1 MKKAKTDTGLI
12 KKAPDARARASKKTG
27 EKALSAK
34 KTKARNAKTKARN
47 AKTTEARDAKTTE
60 AKKPRKQGGKGRP
73 FRSHDWG
80 TYAPG
85 NKAPRMYSE
94 DELKGIVK
102 KAAKAA
108 NTRIRTLERK
118 NLSDKSPAYKWLQKR
133 TEQEKPR
140 FKEGVTKMTRAEL
153 EKQFISLREF
163 MIKKTSTV
171 TGYRETVEKKV
182 ERAREMG
189 FTGTPEELG
198 DLFDRYMTE
207 KNEQLYG
214 SEVIYQAITSNQI
227 DNLQQIAQEFQG
239 KVEKD
244 KLQGAIILQML
255 RNRRGR

>member
-34 KTKARNAKTKARN
+34 KTKARNAKT
-47 AKTTEARDAKTTE
+47 TEARDAKTTE
-60 AKKPRKQGGKGRP
+60 AKKTRKQGGKGRP

-102 KAAKAA
+102 RAAKAA

-140 FKEGVTKMTRAEL
+140 FKEGVSKMTRAEL

-171 TGYRETVEKKV
+171 TGYRESVEKKV

-239 KVEKD
+239 RVEKD
-244 KLQGAIILQML
+244 KMQGAIILQML

>member
-12 KKAPDARARASKKTG
+12 KKAPDARARTSKKTG
-27 EKALSAK
+27 PKAQSAR
-34 KTKARNAKTKARN
+34 KTKAK
-47 AKTTEARDAKTTE
+47 EARDAKKTE

-94 DELKGIVK
+94 DELRAIVK

-108 NTRIRTLERK
+108 NTRVRTLEK
-118 NLSDKSPAYKWLQKR
+118 KGLAEKAPAYKWLQKR
-133 TEQEKPR
+133 TEQANPR
-140 FKEGVTKMTRAEL
+140 FKEGVTKLSRAEL
-153 EKQFISLREF
+153 EKEFISLREF

-171 TGYRETVEKKV
+171 TGYRESVEKKV

-198 DLFDRYMTE
+198 DLFDRFMTE

-239 KVEKD
+239 RVEKD
-244 KLQGAIILQML
+244 KMQGAIILQML
-255 RNRRGR
+255 RNRRGG

>member
-1 MKKAKTDTGLI
+1 MKKAKTDTGLV
-12 KKAPDARARASKKTG
+12 KKAPDARARTSKKTG
-27 EKALSAK
+27 ETALSAK
-34 KTKARNAKTKARN
+34 KTKARS
-47 AKTTEARDAKTTE
+47 AKTTEAKDAKTTE

-94 DELKGIVK
+94 DELRAIVK

-171 TGYRETVEKKV
+171 TGYRESVEKKV

-244 KLQGAIILQML
+244 KMQGAIILQML

>member
-12 KKAPDARARASKKTG
+12 KKAPDARARVSRKT
-27 EKALSAK
+27 EARNAK
-34 KTKARNAKTKARN
+34 KTKAK
-47 AKTTEARDAKTTE
+47 DAKTTE

-94 DELKGIVK
+94 DELRGIVK

-118 NLSDKSPAYKWLQKR
+118 SLSDKSPAYKWLQKR

-171 TGYRETVEKKV
+171 TGYRESVEKKV

-239 KVEKD
+239 RVEKD
-244 KLQGAIILQML
+244 KMQGAIILQML
-255 RNRRGR
+255 RNRRGK

>member
-1 MKKAKTDTGLI
+1 MKKAKTDTGLV

-27 EKALSAK
+27 ETALSAK
-34 KTKARNAKTKARN
+34 KTKARS
-47 AKTTEARDAKTTE
+47 AKTTEAKDAKTTE

-102 KAAKAA
+102 RAAKAA

-171 TGYRETVEKKV
+171 TGYRESVEKKV

-244 KLQGAIILQML
+244 KMQGAIILQML

>member
-12 KKAPDARARASKKTG
+12 KKAPDARARTSKKTG
-27 EKALSAK
+27 ETALSAK
-34 KTKARNAKTKARN
+34 KTKARS
-47 AKTTEARDAKTTE
+47 AKTTEAKDTKTTE

-163 MIKKTSTV
+163 MIKKTSVV
-171 TGYRETVEKKV
+171 TGYRESVEKKV

-244 KLQGAIILQML
+244 KMQGAIILQML

>member
-244 KLQGAIILQML
+244 KMQGAIILQML

>member
-12 KKAPDARARASKKTG
+12 KKAPDARARTSKKTG
-27 EKALSAK
+27 ETALSAK
-34 KTKARNAKTKARN
+34 KTKARN
-47 AKTTEARDAKTTE
+47 AKTTE

-80 TYAPG
+80 MYAPG

-94 DELKGIVK
+94 DELRAIVK

-171 TGYRETVEKKV
+171 TGYRESVEKKV

-244 KLQGAIILQML
+244 KMQGAIILKML

>member
-12 KKAPDARARASKKTG
+12 KKAPDARARVSNKTEAKK
-27 EKALSAK
+27 AK
-34 KTKARNAKTKARN
+34 KTKAK
-47 AKTTEARDAKTTE
+47 DAKTTE

-94 DELKGIVK
+94 DELRGIVK

-118 NLSDKSPAYKWLQKR
+118 SLSNKSPAYKWLQKR

-171 TGYRETVEKKV
+171 TGYRESVEKKV

-227 DNLQQIAQEFQG
+227 ENLQQIAQEFQG
-239 KVEKD
+239 RVEKD
-244 KLQGAIILQML
+244 KMQGAIILQML
-255 RNRRGR
+255 RNRRGK

>member
-1 MKKAKTDTGLI
+1 MKRALTDTGLI
-12 KKAPDARARASKKTG
+12 KKADEAGARKRKSSGKKG
-27 EKALSAK
+27 GKAAPSAP
-34 KTKARNAKTKARN
+34 KAKNTTAKA
-47 AKTTEARDAKTTE
+47 AKSTEP
-60 AKKPRKQGGKGRP
+60 KKPRKQGGKGRP

-94 DELKGIVK
+94 EELRTIVK

-108 NTRIRTLERK
+108 NTRIRTLEK
-118 NLSDKSPAYKWLQKR
+118 KSLSDKSPAYKWLQKR

-171 TGYRETVEKKV
+171 TGYRESVEKKV

-198 DLFDRYMTE
+198 DLFDRFMTE

-239 KVEKD
+239 RVEKD
-244 KLQGAIILQML
+244 KMQGAIILQML

>member
-12 KKAPDARARASKKTG
+12 KKAPDARARASKKT
-27 EKALSAK
+27 KAR
-34 KTKARNAKTKARN
+34 KTKARN
-47 AKTTEARDAKTTE
+47 ARDAKTTE

-94 DELKGIVK
+94 DELRAIVK
-102 KAAKAA
+102 KTAKAA

-171 TGYRETVEKKV
+171 TGYRESVEKKV

-244 KLQGAIILQML
+244 KMQGAIILQML
-255 RNRRGR
+255 RNRRRR

>member
-27 EKALSAK
+27 ETALSAK
-34 KTKARNAKTKARN
+34 KTKVRS
-47 AKTTEARDAKTTE
+47 AKTTEAKDAKTTE
-60 AKKPRKQGGKGRP
+60 AKKSRKQGGKGRP

-171 TGYRETVEKKV
+171 TGYRESVEKKV

-214 SEVIYQAITSNQI
+214 SEVIYQAITSSQI

-244 KLQGAIILQML
+244 KMQGAIILQML

>member
-12 KKAPDARARASKKTG
+12 KKAPDARARTSK
-27 EKALSAK
+27 
-34 KTKARNAKTKARN
+34 KTKARN
-47 AKTTEARDAKTTE
+47 AKTTEAKDAKTTE

-94 DELKGIVK
+94 DELRAIVK

-171 TGYRETVEKKV
+171 TGYRESVEKKV

-198 DLFDRYMTE
+198 DLFDRFMTE

-239 KVEKD
+239 RVEKD
-244 KLQGAIILQML
+244 KMQGAIILQML

>member
-34 KTKARNAKTKARN
+34 KTKARN

-182 ERAREMG
+182 ERAKEMG

-244 KLQGAIILQML
+244 KMQGAIILQML

>member
-34 KTKARNAKTKARN
+34 KTKARN

-102 KAAKAA
+102 RAAKAA

-171 TGYRETVEKKV
+171 TGYRESVEKKV

-189 FTGTPEELG
+189 FTGTSEELG

-239 KVEKD
+239 RVEKD
-244 KLQGAIILQML
+244 KMQGAIILKML

>member
-12 KKAPDARARASKKTG
+12 KKAPDARARTAKKTG
-27 EKALSAK
+27 PKAQSAR
-34 KTKARNAKTKARN
+34 KTKAK
-47 AKTTEARDAKTTE
+47 EARDAKKTE

-94 DELKGIVK
+94 DELRAIVK

-108 NTRIRTLERK
+108 NTRVRTLEK
-118 NLSDKSPAYKWLQKR
+118 KGLAEKAPAYKWLQKR
-133 TEQEKPR
+133 TEQENPR
-140 FKEGVTKMTRAEL
+140 FKEGVAKLSRAEL
-153 EKQFISLREF
+153 EKEFISLREF

-171 TGYRETVEKKV
+171 TGYRESVEKKV

-198 DLFDRYMTE
+198 DLFDRFMTE

-239 KVEKD
+239 RVEKD
-244 KLQGAIILQML
+244 KMQGAIILQML

>member
-34 KTKARNAKTKARN
+34 KTKARN

-171 TGYRETVEKKV
+171 TGYREVVEKKV

-244 KLQGAIILQML
+244 KMKGAIILQML

>member
-1 MKKAKTDTGLI
+1 MKKAKTDTGLV

-27 EKALSAK
+27 GKALSAK
-34 KTKARNAKTKARN
+34 KTKARS
-47 AKTTEARDAKTTE
+47 AKTTEAKDAKTTE

-140 FKEGVTKMTRAEL
+140 FKEGVSKMTRAEL
-153 EKQFISLREF
+153 EKQFLSLREF
-163 MIKKTSTV
+163 MIKKTSVV
-171 TGYRETVEKKV
+171 TGYREYVEKKV

-244 KLQGAIILQML
+244 KMQGAIILQML
-255 RNRRGR
+255 RNRMGR

>member
-1 MKKAKTDTGLI
+1 MKKAKTDTGLV
-12 KKAPDARARASKKTG
+12 KKAPDARARTS
-27 EKALSAK
+27 K
-34 KTKARNAKTKARN
+34 KTKARNT
-47 AKTTEARDAKTTE
+47 KTTEARDAKTTE

-94 DELKGIVK
+94 DELRAIVK

-108 NTRIRTLERK
+108 NTRIRTLEK
-118 NLSDKSPAYKWLQKR
+118 KSLSDKSPAYKWLQKR

-171 TGYRETVEKKV
+171 TGYRESVEKKV

-198 DLFDRYMTE
+198 DLFDRFMTE

-239 KVEKD
+239 RVEKD
-244 KLQGAIILQML
+244 KMQGAIILQML

>member
-34 KTKARNAKTKARN
+34 KTKARN

-102 KAAKAA
+102 RAAKAA

-163 MIKKTSTV
+163 MIKKTTTV
-171 TGYRETVEKKV
+171 TGYRESVEKKV

-244 KLQGAIILQML
+244 KMQGAIILQML

>member
-34 KTKARNAKTKARN
+34 KTKARN

-140 FKEGVTKMTRAEL
+140 FKEGVMKMTRAEL

-171 TGYRETVEKKV
+171 TGYRESVEKKV

-244 KLQGAIILQML
+244 KMQGAIILQML

>member
-34 KTKARNAKTKARN
+34 KTKARN

-118 NLSDKSPAYKWLQKR
+118 DLSDKSPAYKWLQKR

-171 TGYRETVEKKV
+171 TGYREAVEKKV

-244 KLQGAIILQML
+244 KMQGAIILQML

>member
-34 KTKARNAKTKARN
+34 KTKARN

-102 KAAKAA
+102 RAAKAA

-244 KLQGAIILQML
+244 KMQGAIILQML

>member
-34 KTKARNAKTKARN
+34 KTKARSAKTAE
-47 AKTTEARDAKTTE
+47 AKDAKTTE

-94 DELKGIVK
+94 DELRAIVK

-171 TGYRETVEKKV
+171 TGYRESVEKKV

-244 KLQGAIILQML
+244 KMQGAIILQML

>member
-12 KKAPDARARASKKTG
+12 KKAPDARARTSKKTG
-27 EKALSAK
+27 GTALSAK
-34 KTKARNAKTKARN
+34 KTKARS
-47 AKTTEARDAKTTE
+47 AKTTEAKDVKTTE

-171 TGYRETVEKKV
+171 TGYRESVEKKV

-198 DLFDRYMTE
+198 DLFDRFMTE

-239 KVEKD
+239 RVEKD
-244 KLQGAIILQML
+244 KMQGAIILQML

>member
-34 KTKARNAKTKARN
+34 KTKARN

-102 KAAKAA
+102 RAAKAA

-118 NLSDKSPAYKWLQKR
+118 NLSNKSPAYKWLQKR

-163 MIKKTSTV
+163 MIKKTTTV

-244 KLQGAIILQML
+244 KMQGAIILQML

>member
-34 KTKARNAKTKARN
+34 KTKARN

-118 NLSDKSPAYKWLQKR
+118 NLSDKAPAYKWLQKR

-171 TGYRETVEKKV
+171 TGYRESVEKKV

-244 KLQGAIILQML
+244 KMQGAIILQML
-255 RNRRGR
+255 RNRRGG

>member
-1 MKKAKTDTGLI
+1 MKKAKTDTGLV
-12 KKAPDARARASKKTG
+12 KKAPDARARTSKKTG
-27 EKALSAK
+27 ETALSAK
-34 KTKARNAKTKARN
+34 KTKARS
-47 AKTTEARDAKTTE
+47 AKTTEAKDAKTTE

-118 NLSDKSPAYKWLQKR
+118 NLSDKAPAYKWLQKR

-171 TGYRETVEKKV
+171 TGYRESVEKKV

-244 KLQGAIILQML
+244 KMQGAIILQML

>member
-34 KTKARNAKTKARN
+34 KTKARN

-118 NLSDKSPAYKWLQKR
+118 NLSDKAPAYKWLQKR

-171 TGYRETVEKKV
+171 TGYRETVEKKI

-244 KLQGAIILQML
+244 KMQGAIILQML

>member
-27 EKALSAK
+27 ETALSAK
-34 KTKARNAKTKARN
+34 KTKARS
-47 AKTTEARDAKTTE
+47 AKTTEAKDAKTTE

-118 NLSDKSPAYKWLQKR
+118 NLSNKSPAYKWLQKR

-171 TGYRETVEKKV
+171 TGYRESVEKKV

-244 KLQGAIILQML
+244 KMQGAIILQML

>member
-34 KTKARNAKTKARN
+34 KTKARN

-118 NLSDKSPAYKWLQKR
+118 NLSDKAPAYKWLQKR
-133 TEQEKPR
+133 TEQERPR

-244 KLQGAIILQML
+244 KMQGAIILQML

>member
-12 KKAPDARARASKKTG
+12 KKAPDARARTSKKTG
-27 EKALSAK
+27 ETALSTK
-34 KTKARNAKTKARN
+34 KTKARS
-47 AKTTEARDAKTTE
+47 AKTTEAKDAKTTE

-244 KLQGAIILQML
+244 KMQGAIILQML

>member
-12 KKAPDARARASKKTG
+12 KKAPDARARTSKKTG
-27 EKALSAK
+27 ETALSAK
-34 KTKARNAKTKARN
+34 KTKARNAKT
-47 AKTTEARDAKTTE
+47 TEAKDAKTTE

-171 TGYRETVEKKV
+171 TGYRESVEKKV

-244 KLQGAIILQML
+244 KMQGAIILQML

>member
-34 KTKARNAKTKARN
+34 KTKAMN

-94 DELKGIVK
+94 DELRAIVK

-108 NTRIRTLERK
+108 NTRIRTLEK
-118 NLSDKSPAYKWLQKR
+118 KSLSDKSPAYKWLQKR

-171 TGYRETVEKKV
+171 TGYRESVEKKV

-244 KLQGAIILQML
+244 KMQGAIILQML

>member
-12 KKAPDARARASKKTG
+12 KKAPDARARTSKKTG
-27 EKALSAK
+27 ETALSAK
-34 KTKARNAKTKARN
+34 KTKARS
-47 AKTTEARDAKTTE
+47 AKTTEAKDAKTTE

-94 DELKGIVK
+94 DELRAIVK

-171 TGYRETVEKKV
+171 TGYRESVEKKV

-244 KLQGAIILQML
+244 KMQGAIILQML

>member
-34 KTKARNAKTKARN
+34 KTKARN

-94 DELKGIVK
+94 DELRAIVK

-108 NTRIRTLERK
+108 NTRIRTLEK
-118 NLSDKSPAYKWLQKR
+118 KSLSDKSPAYKWLQKR

-140 FKEGVTKMTRAEL
+140 FKEGITKMTRAEL

-163 MIKKTSTV
+163 IIKKTSTV
-171 TGYRETVEKKV
+171 TGYRESVEKKV

-244 KLQGAIILQML
+244 KMQGAIILQML

>member
-1 MKKAKTDTGLI
+1 MKKAKTDTGLV
-12 KKAPDARARASKKTG
+12 KKAPDARARTSKKTG
-27 EKALSAK
+27 ETALSAK
-34 KTKARNAKTKARN
+34 KTKARSAKTAE
-47 AKTTEARDAKTTE
+47 AKDAKTTE

-171 TGYRETVEKKV
+171 TGYRESVEKKV

-244 KLQGAIILQML
+244 KMQGAIILQML

>member
-12 KKAPDARARASKKTG
+12 KKAPDARARTSKKTG
-27 EKALSAK
+27 PKAQSAR
-34 KTKARNAKTKARN
+34 KTKAKDAKK
-47 AKTTEARDAKTTE
+47 TEARDAKTTE

-73 FRSHDWG
+73 FRPHDWG

-94 DELKGIVK
+94 EELRAIVK

-108 NTRIRTLERK
+108 NTRIRTLEKRS
-118 NLSDKSPAYKWLQKR
+118 LSDKSPAYKWLQKR
-133 TEQEKPR
+133 TEQENPR
-140 FKEGVTKMTRAEL
+140 FKEGVAKLSRAEL
-153 EKQFISLREF
+153 EKQFVSLREF

-171 TGYRETVEKKV
+171 TGYRESVEKKV

-198 DLFDRYMTE
+198 DLFDRFMTE

-239 KVEKD
+239 RVEKD
-244 KLQGAIILQML
+244 KMQGAIILQML

>member
-12 KKAPDARARASKKTG
+12 KKAPDARARTSKKTG
-27 EKALSAK
+27 EKARS
-34 KTKARNAKTKARN
+34 

-94 DELKGIVK
+94 EELRTIVK

-108 NTRIRTLERK
+108 NTRIRTLEK
-118 NLSDKSPAYKWLQKR
+118 KSLSDKSPAYKWLQKR

-140 FKEGVTKMTRAEL
+140 FKEGVAKMTRAEL

-171 TGYRETVEKKV
+171 TGYRESVEKKV

-198 DLFDRYMTE
+198 DLFDRFMTE

-239 KVEKD
+239 RVEKD
-244 KLQGAIILQML
+244 KMQGAIILQML

>member
-27 EKALSAK
+27 ETALSAK
-34 KTKARNAKTKARN
+34 KTKARN

-171 TGYRETVEKKV
+171 TGYRESVEKKV

-239 KVEKD
+239 RVEKD
-244 KLQGAIILQML
+244 KMQGAIILQML